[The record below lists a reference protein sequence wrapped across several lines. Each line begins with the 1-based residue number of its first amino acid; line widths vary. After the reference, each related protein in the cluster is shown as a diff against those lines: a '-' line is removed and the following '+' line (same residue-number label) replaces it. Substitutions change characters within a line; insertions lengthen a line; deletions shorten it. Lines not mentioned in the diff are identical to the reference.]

1 MQIAGLC
8 YLTNSF
14 ALIIA
19 PTFADKLFP
28 TILIPSFI
36 GELSL
41 CLWLLVKG
49 VNETKWEEKAIVW
62 RVSEA

>member
-1 MQIAGLC
+1 MQVAGVC

-14 ALIIA
+14 ALLLA
-19 PTFADKLFP
+19 PKVANVLFP
-28 TILIPSFI
+28 AILVPSFI

-49 VNETKWEEKAIVW
+49 VNVGRWEERA
-62 RVSEA
+62 SHG

>member
-14 ALIIA
+14 ALLLA
-19 PTFADKLFP
+19 PDFANRIFP
-28 TILIPSFI
+28 AILLPAFI

-49 VNETKWEEKAIVW
+49 VDVPKWEERVKAG
-62 RVSEA
+62 RVSGG

>member
-14 ALIIA
+14 ALLLSS
-19 PTFADKLFP
+19 TFADMIFP
-28 TILIPSFI
+28 FILLPAFI

-49 VNETKWEEKAIVW
+49 VNVQKWHKHA
-62 RVSEA
+62 SGTG

>member
-1 MQIAGLC
+1 MQVAGVC

-14 ALIIA
+14 ALLLA
-19 PTFADKLFP
+19 PKVANVLFP
-28 TILIPSFI
+28 AILVPSFI

-49 VNETKWEEKAIVW
+49 VNVARWEERA
-62 RVSEA
+62 SHG